1 MYCSPSRPPL
11 MFDPTRAKCELPS
24 LRRDLCVKTQK
35 VNRVISTQ
43 CRSFEGAGRAK
54 AERDMR
60 KDFVELQVL
69 SILFLKGDHSNQD
82 RTG

>member
-1 MYCSPSRPPL
+1 MSCASSRPPL
-11 MFDPTRAKCELPS
+11 IDPKRAKCELPS
-24 LRRDLCVKTQK
+24 LRRDLGVKTRN

-69 SILFLKGDHSNQD
+69 PTFL
-82 RTG
+82 